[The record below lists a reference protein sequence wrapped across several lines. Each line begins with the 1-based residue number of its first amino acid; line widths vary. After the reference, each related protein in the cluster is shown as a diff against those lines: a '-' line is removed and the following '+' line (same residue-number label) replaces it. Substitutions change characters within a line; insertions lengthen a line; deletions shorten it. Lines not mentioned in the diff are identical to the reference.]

1 MASEF
6 TDPSVYESRENSDR
20 NQNNRFVP
28 NDDLGEE
35 PTSRLVGAPAD
46 ADAIEATE
54 DGCVC
59 FACAFTKM
67 DAAKDMD
74 PFNGTEARDAY
85 ADMLKLIEENYA
97 NGISNPRLV
106 DMVYQFYEKEIRPLG
121 QFGEWTKKSI
131 ARHLLYHTGN
141 EDVLQQ
147 EMTNMMYAQI
157 QSIRSRTWVE
167 SAHDGMLEPH
177 HKNIQLLDRLVKS
190 LGDHLAKRR
199 AKKN

>member
-6 TDPSVYESRENSDR
+6 TDPSMYESRDR
-20 NQNNRFVP
+20 GGDQNRFVD
-28 NDDLGEE
+28 NEDLGEP
-35 PTSRLVGAPAD
+35 PTSRLVRAPTD
-46 ADAIEATE
+46 ADVIDANE

-67 DAAKDMD
+67 DATKDAD
-74 PFNGTEARDAY
+74 PFNGVEVQDAY
-85 ADMLKLIEENYA
+85 QDMLKLVEEHYG
-97 NGISNPRLV
+97 NGVSNPQLV
-106 DMVYQFYEKEIRPLG
+106 DMVYEFYEREIRPLG
-121 QFGEWTKKSI
+121 QFEEWTKKSI

-157 QSIRSRTWVE
+157 QSIRSRTWVQ
-167 SAHDGMLEPH
+167 SIHDGVCEPH

-190 LGDHLAKRR
+190 LGDHLAKRK
-199 AKKN
+199 AKK